1 MANEFKVK
9 NGLLVEG
16 AISGSSGI
24 FSGNVGIGTNSPS
37 RKLEVYASSGDALI
51 MFNRAGSYGWDI
63 GIGGGSSLPTSYF
76 GIYDASYAIARLV
89 IAPTTGN
96 VGIGT
101 TTPAYKFT
109 VKQSANGTAGIAS
122 LNSSGA
128 YIHSLDSDGSGNGTL
143 NVYDAT
149 SSQKISFNSV
159 GASFFNGG
167 NVGIGTPTPGEK
179 LDVNGN
185 IKLNNELLLSN
196 PNNIDTL
203 KIYGDTSYIGHI
215 THNQPLG
222 SSFGGSG
229 MIVFDSGEDG
239 LAADSAAIQKFVRI
253 VPGIKQ
259 TSTAGFTV
267 FEIDTS
273 ETTVGTG
280 TKLLMNVKRAGV
292 SKFVIDGT
300 GNVGIGTEAPSGNLS
315 VSGATGGSSYISSK
329 IVNTNTS
336 KGTVFIMGE
345 TEDTITP
352 FYIERWGSTHASQ
365 ANRATIYNNGLLR
378 LDTSANN
385 NIALMPGGTGN
396 VGIGTVSPESPIHI
410 YTNTAGQKTG
420 LILQNYNNADGNEI
434 SLDFLNNP
442 SSAVTGRISNHRTSS
457 SQFNLIFSVWQGGLS
472 EKMRILYNGNVG
484 IGTTNPSASL
494 HVSGSG
500 LFYKNVDFNGISVG
514 ESDLLSAGITWR
526 NALHRL
532 DIACVDHSFPIAI
545 GRTGAGHGGIFI
557 DTTTNGSRVGIGT
570 EAPTRKFEV
579 SDANNIGTV
588 TFMVGAGPDN
598 YGTGYGPVITTN
610 SDAIIF
616 PHTNWLGDSS
626 AYFGSDGTYG
636 AKLYGDHGTTLMY
649 ADLTPGHVGAF
660 PAIYINSYYKKTG
673 TTYGDIGIQ
682 TTTPN
687 GKLDIQGF
695 TNAYSGLATG
705 VKIGTILSASANSD
719 VLTGLYVNPTFSNG
733 AYSGVKNFSAVFL
746 NGNVGIGTSV
756 PLTKLQVGLDN
767 AAEPVNMGSLYPQ
780 VSIFGAQNNTSADSV
795 LRLIR
800 PTYSGNSYPASV
812 DFRMSCYGT
821 LVTPYLPKTQ
831 LTIGLKATGNYVV
844 DEVVNVLTLR
854 DNGSVS
860 HGTSTDASGSYSHA
874 EGSLSTSKGASS
886 HAEGEYT
893 ITFGGASHAEGYAS
907 TAIGAY
913 SHAEGYNTTS
923 VGNYS
928 HSEGNTSKAVGTH
941 SHAEGNSTTAV
952 GNYSHTEGASS
963 IARNSY
969 EQAYSVNSGGQFSRY
984 GLFTPTNSS
993 SPVEMYITGTE
1004 EISIPLNSTSYI
1016 KVDIAVRGSSG
1027 SNVYAIYQIICVA
1040 NVDSTFATANLVVNT
1055 NTAIYD
1061 PIAVWSYVASIST
1074 STGKFRVSVT
1084 GDDDNDLNWYATVEI
1099 NSVYKV

>member
-101 TTPAYKFT
+101 TTPLNKLVVGSTGVASAAIEMRNAASNLDNQFSSARILSTWTTTSYAGSRLDLQTATGENTWLTGLSIKAGNVGIGTASPGYPLEVVGSETALRVTGTNSDTAWSGRIVAGGPSNVFVMGQYDDKAWIGAHSASLSAWADFYINPDGTKKLFLGSYPTKATSIVTIDNATGNVGIGTTSPQGRLHIGATTYSTLNSGYKFNMFGPVNIMQRDNGTDSYIVNNAFFNSDNLWQRVLGGGAGRIGWNSDAVGAMDFKVAPTGTEGSTFSWVNAMTILGDGKVGIGTTTPAYKFT

-167 NVGIGTPTPGEK
+167 NVGIGTPTP
-179 LDVNGN
+179 
-185 IKLNNELLLSN
+185 
-196 PNNIDTL
+196 
-203 KIYGDTSYIGHI
+203 
-215 THNQPLG
+215 
-222 SSFGGSG
+222 
-229 MIVFDSGEDG
+229 
-239 LAADSAAIQKFVRI
+239 
-253 VPGIKQ
+253 
-259 TSTAGFTV
+259 
-267 FEIDTS
+267 
-273 ETTVGTG
+273 
-280 TKLLMNVKRAGV
+280 
-292 SKFVIDGT
+292 
-300 GNVGIGTEAPSGNLS
+300 
-315 VSGATGGSSYISSK
+315 
-329 IVNTNTS
+329 
-336 KGTVFIMGE
+336 
-345 TEDTITP
+345 
-352 FYIERWGSTHASQ
+352 
-365 ANRATIYNNGLLR
+365 
-378 LDTSANN
+378 
-385 NIALMPGGTGN
+385 
-396 VGIGTVSPESPIHI
+396 
-410 YTNTAGQKTG
+410 
-420 LILQNYNNADGNEI
+420 
-434 SLDFLNNP
+434 
-442 SSAVTGRISNHRTSS
+442 
-457 SQFNLIFSVWQGGLS
+457 
-472 EKMRILYNGNVG
+472 
-484 IGTTNPSASL
+484 
-494 HVSGSG
+494 
-500 LFYKNVDFNGISVG
+500 
-514 ESDLLSAGITWR
+514 
-526 NALHRL
+526 
-532 DIACVDHSFPIAI
+532 
-545 GRTGAGHGGIFI
+545 
-557 DTTTNGSRVGIGT
+557 
-570 EAPTRKFEV
+570 
-579 SDANNIGTV
+579 
-588 TFMVGAGPDN
+588 
-598 YGTGYGPVITTN
+598 
-610 SDAIIF
+610 
-616 PHTNWLGDSS
+616 
-626 AYFGSDGTYG
+626 
-636 AKLYGDHGTTLMY
+636 
-649 ADLTPGHVGAF
+649 
-660 PAIYINSYYKKTG
+660 
-673 TTYGDIGIQ
+673 
-682 TTTPN
+682 N
-687 GKLDIQGF
+687 GKLDVQGF

-756 PLTKLQVGLDN
+756 PLSKLQVGLDN
-767 AAEPVNMGSLYPQ
+767 AAEPVSMGSLYPQ

-1061 PIAVWSYVASIST
+1061 PMAVWSYVASIST